1 MKTLT
6 LIRHAKS
13 SWEFDVSDKERPL
26 KKRGFNDADLVSK
39 GFKEKLLVPDVV
51 FSSPANRA
59 LSTCKVFLKNLNIPT
74 EKLSIEDDLYDFGG
88 ESVIHFLKKVSED
101 YKNVMI
107 FGHNHA
113 FTSICNIFG
122 DKFIDNLPTSGL
134 VVIDFDVDSWSAI
147 KSGTT
152 RFTIFP
158 RDLK

>member
-13 SWEFDVSDKERPL
+13 SWEYDVNDRERPL
-26 KKRGFNDADLVSK
+26 KKRGFNDAELVSMS
-39 GFKEKLLVPDVV
+39 FKNKFIAPSVV

-59 LSTCKVFLKNLNIPT
+59 LSTCKIFMKNLDIDTHTLNVK
-74 EKLSIEDDLYDFGG
+74 EELYDFGG
-88 ESVIHFLKKVSED
+88 ESVINFLKKIDQD
-101 YKNVMI
+101 YDNVMI

-122 DKFIDNLPTSGL
+122 DAFIDNLPTSGL
-134 VVIDFDVDSWSAI
+134 VVIEFDVDSWSNI
-147 KSGTT
+147 NTGITKLM
-152 RFTIFP
+152 IFP